1 MSDFVRIFGSDA
13 ASNRIAEVLRID
25 YNQRMREKQR
35 LQAIKNRPKR
45 ESIMYKTPMST
56 QRHTYDNSPVH
67 RNVSFA
73 YKSHDLQAVIEL
85 PLEKEENWL
94 KVHNKEFD
102 KREGRTSGR
111 EVLYSLRHDG
121 SRIEK
126 VEERKTTRS
135 LYEKV
140 SSTPSPVLSPKATSR
155 HLNTN
160 ETTTSLKKENTLP

>member
-1 MSDFVRIFGSDA
+1 M
-13 ASNRIAEVLRID
+13 D
-25 YNQRMREKQR
+25 YNQRLREKER

-56 QRHTYDNSPVH
+56 HRQTYESSPVH

-85 PLEKEENWL
+85 PLEKEQSWMR
-94 KVHNKEFD
+94 VHKKEFD
-102 KREGRTSGR
+102 KREGKTSGK
-111 EVLYSLRHDG
+111 EVVYSLKHDG

-140 SSTPSPVLSPKATSR
+140 STTPSPVLSPKATSR

-160 ETTTSLKKENTLP
+160 